1 MSRICCVLAGS
12 KLGVTHAPAQDNPCE
27 MIKNLNE
34 LTYEYDEAV
43 RLPDDTARF
52 RLGYWLEPI
61 NRLNVCLVSE
71 SKTYIRVG
79 TNVHVQQ
86 KTRPMKRIAIILFL
100 LTSVPTLS
108 LAQIDPSLIQAGLDA
123 LNSAT
128 LTNAQVAAYSRQAV
142 QQMDAQNPVAG
153 PNDPYTLRL
162 NRIVQRH
169 RTVAGL
175 PINYKVYK
183 VPQVNAFATADGSV
197 RVFKGLMDIMT
208 DSEILAIIGHEIGHV
223 VNKDSHDAM
232 KSALRRSAVRNL
244 AASNSGVIG
253 RLSRSQIGGV
263 ADYLLGAS
271 FSRRQET
278 EADDYSYTFLRKNGY
293 NVLALATSF
302 EKLAKQGGGS
312 GRLTQFVSTHPDSKA
327 RADRIRA
334 RARKDGLIR

>member
-1 MSRICCVLAGS
+1 
-12 KLGVTHAPAQDNPCE
+12 
-27 MIKNLNE
+27 
-34 LTYEYDEAV
+34 
-43 RLPDDTARF
+43 
-52 RLGYWLEPI
+52 
-61 NRLNVCLVSE
+61 
-71 SKTYIRVG
+71 
-79 TNVHVQQ
+79 
-86 KTRPMKRIAIILFL
+86 MKRIAIILFL